1 MGDAAVRLLEV
12 GRGEPLP
19 GELRRRV
26 DLLHYVEKV
35 KPIVEDVRRRGYEAV
50 REYTLR
56 FDGVDVEDP
65 RVPREVLEEAYAALP
80 ERLRWALRV
89 AASALRRFHYSTRPP
104 SETWVPGARLRLLPV
119 RRVGA
124 YAPGGAHPY
133 PSTVL
138 HTVIPARA
146 AGAGR
151 VVVAT
156 PPRRGGGDVP
166 VSGLMLAAAYVAGAD
181 MVYAV
186 GGAQAVAA
194 LAYGAGPV
202 ERVDKVVGPGNPYV
216 QAAKLLVS
224 GDVGVDMV
232 AGPTELAVVA
242 DESAEAEAVALDM
255 LAEAE
260 HGPLSVAALFT
271 GSRRLAEEVAA
282 LLEKRAVGGLGM
294 LYVVV
299 AADTGEALRLAD
311 EMAAEHL
318 VLYLGGELREEALR
332 GDLAA
337 GVVAAGVPPAL
348 LDYAYGPSHV
358 LPTGGAARWRGGLC
372 VYDFLRP
379 IAYVDDSL
387 VGRELLEASI
397 VLAEAEGFGFHAESL
412 RHRLRRLEES
422 GEAGE
427 EGGGRDG
434 V

>member
-1 MGDAAVRLLEV
+1 VLRVEEG
-12 GRGEPLP
+12 GRLP
-19 GELRRRV
+19 GELQGRV
-26 DLLHYVEKV
+26 SISDYLDRVR
-35 KPIVEDVRRRGYEAV
+35 PIVEDVRRRGYEAV

-65 RVPREVLEEAYAALP
+65 RLAGDALREAYEGLD

-89 AASALRRFHYSTRPP
+89 AAGALRRFHYSTRPP
-104 SETWVPGARLRLLPV
+104 ESWVPGARLRHLPL
-119 RRVGA
+119 RRVAA

-146 AGAGR
+146 AGASW
-151 VVVAT
+151 VAVAT
-156 PPRRGGGDVP
+156 PPRRGRGGGRP
-166 VSGLMLAAAYVAGAD
+166 VSDLMLAAAYVAGAD
-181 MVYAV
+181 VVYAV

-202 ERVDKVVGPGNPYV
+202 ERVDKIVGPGNPYV

-224 GDVGVDMV
+224 GDVGIDMV

-242 DESAEAEAVALDM
+242 DESADPRLVALDM

-271 GSRRLAEEVAA
+271 PSRRVAEEAA
-282 LLEKRAVGGLGM
+282 GLLEKLAGEGVGR
-294 LYVVV
+294 LYVVE
-299 AADTGEALRLAD
+299 AASLGEALRLAD

-318 VLYLGGELREEALR
+318 VLHLSPAAREEAMSR
-332 GDLAA
+332 GLAA
-337 GVVAAGVPPAL
+337 GVVAASVPPAL

-358 LPTGGAARWRGGLC
+358 LPTGGAARWRGGLS

-379 IAYVDDSL
+379 VAYVDDSM

-397 VLAEAEGFGFHAESL
+397 VLAEAEGFRLHAESL
-412 RHRLRRLEES
+412 RERLRRLEEEGEGS
-422 GEAGE
+422 G
-427 EGGGRDG
+427 